1 MPLFTIQVTKVF
13 DKDAI
18 DCGRPTPLGNPFVM
32 RSEQDRDLVCDQ
44 YEEWFNNKIE
54 QKDQAVLNQ
63 LRGLFV
69 LGKQRGHLKI
79 GCYCAPKRC
88 HLDTVARFLRN
99 YAEKG

>member
-1 MPLFTIQVTKVF
+1 
-13 DKDAI
+13 
-18 DCGRPTPLGNPFVM
+18 M

-44 YEEWFNNKIE
+44 YEEWFNNKIA

-63 LRGLFV
+63 LRSLFV
-69 LGKQRGHLKI
+69 LGKQKGHLKI

-99 YAEKG
+99 YAEKD